1 MDFVWPLCSFRETR
15 FVPWLLPFNRP
26 EGPVEQMATCYNG
39 KRSIWHLGKKSI
51 CKGSTG
57 KRNLKKGSMG
67 ELKFLARSRGT
78 NRDGG
83 QGIKLRSLGEVA
95 QELLSKQ
102 LSRERQACCG

>member
-1 MDFVWPLCSFRETR
+1 MADPIQQTRGPSGTDGYLLQRET
-15 FVPWLLPFNRP
+15 
-26 EGPVEQMATCYNG
+26 
-39 KRSIWHLGKKSI
+39 SIWHLGKKSI

-57 KRNLKKGSMG
+57 KRNQKKGSMGVG

-95 QELLSKQ
+95 QELRS
-102 LSRERQACCG
+102 S